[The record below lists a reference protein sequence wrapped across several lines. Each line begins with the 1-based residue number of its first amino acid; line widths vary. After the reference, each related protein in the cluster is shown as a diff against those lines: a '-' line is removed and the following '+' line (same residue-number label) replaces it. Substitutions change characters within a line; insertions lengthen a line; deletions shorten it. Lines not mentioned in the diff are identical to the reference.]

1 MLCKRVLKDSG
12 SSCSDVNICS
22 EKSTMK
28 CIVKYY
34 DEYYSKNVRRVC
46 VWGRG
51 VKENS
56 ICAFVSLPG
65 ICMSACL
72 LVLCVTCT

>member
-1 MLCKRVLKDSG
+1 
-12 SSCSDVNICS
+12 
-22 EKSTMK
+22 MK

-34 DEYYSKNVRRVC
+34 DEYYSKYVRRVC
-46 VWGRG
+46 VCLGGG
-51 VKENS
+51 VKEYS

-65 ICMSACL
+65 VCMSACL